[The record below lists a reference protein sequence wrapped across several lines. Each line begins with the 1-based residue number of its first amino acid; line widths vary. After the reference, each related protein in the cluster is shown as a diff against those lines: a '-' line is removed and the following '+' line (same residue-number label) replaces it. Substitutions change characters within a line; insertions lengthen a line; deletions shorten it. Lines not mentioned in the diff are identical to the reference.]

1 MIKENLM
8 SKSEKMINEDGPLK
22 EERAQTNNAI
32 KGINIG
38 IGGGSENKI
47 KNSYEAPELTRK
59 KLDDFEKNR
68 DENDD
73 KTKLAIDINESQEKS
88 FHNSPQSSK
97 KIKLPNSHAPLNS
110 ILIDDRSAEENK
122 PIQMKTMIS
131 EMNRQGIESFLMDTP
146 SEPKAGFNLQE

>member
-1 MIKENLM
+1 MIKENLI
-8 SKSEKMINEDGPLK
+8 SKSEKTINEDGPLR
-22 EERAQTNNAI
+22 EERAQTNHAI

-38 IGGGSENKI
+38 IGGGTENKI
-47 KNSYEAPELTRK
+47 KSSYEAPELTRK
-59 KLDDFEKNR
+59 KLEDFEKNL

-73 KTKLAIDINESQEKS
+73 KTKAIDINESQEKS

-131 EMNRQGIESFLMDTP
+131 EINRQGIESFLMDTP
-146 SEPKAGFNLQE
+146 SEPKAGLNLQE